1 MKNYIQFSLIGL
13 IAFIIISCEKTEIP
27 MALFDYQIDG
37 ITVQF
42 TNYSTD
48 ATEYLWD
55 FGDGN
60 TSAEENPLHKY
71 SESGSFIITLTV
83 KGKGGTKTIK
93 EMLKIQKPALIQ
105 IDGNFD
111 DWDAVPAEQLSS
123 AIGSSD
129 ASLTALHEMK
139 ACTDDNYIYL
149 YLVYDQSKVAPLDIF
164 INTDNNPSSGGN
176 SWLWDPCGA
185 DFLIEGF
192 ITEKMED
199 AIVFNWPSDKPQ
211 DGWEWVEALGSGSGI
226 INMSEPKT
234 VNGNLVKVEMS
245 IIKEMLPTSL
255 ASEIGIGIFSSNED
269 WAETGSLPNA
279 PSGSPA
285 PPLMK
290 IKIQ

>member
-1 MKNYIQFSLIGL
+1 MLFFL
-13 IAFIIISCEKTEIP
+13 ISCEDTELP

-48 ATEYLWD
+48 ADEYLWD

-60 TSAEENPLHKY
+60 SSTEENPLHEY
-71 SESGSFIITLTV
+71 AESGNFIITLTA
-83 KGKGGTKTIK
+83 KGKGGSKTIK

-105 IDGNFD
+105 IDGSFD
-111 DWDAVPAEQLSS
+111 DWNAVPSEQLSS
-123 AIGSSD
+123 VSSADD
-129 ASLTALHEMK
+129 ASLTALQEMK
-139 ACTDDNYIYL
+139 ACADDNYLYI

-164 INTDNNPSSGGN
+164 INTDNDVATGGN

-192 ITEKMED
+192 STEKMED
-199 AIVFNWPSDKPQ
+199 ATVFNWPADKPQ
-211 DGWEWVEALGSGSGI
+211 DGWEWVEVLGSGSGI
-226 INMSEPKT
+226 TRMSEPKT
-234 VNGNLVKVEMS
+234 ISGNIVEAEIS

-279 PSGSPA
+279 SSGSPA
-285 PPLMK
+285 VPL
-290 IKIQ
+290 IKVKTE

>member
-1 MKNYIQFSLIGL
+1 MKNYIQLFATGMILFL
-13 IAFIIISCEKTEIP
+13 FISCEDTETP

-48 ATEYLWD
+48 ADEYLWD

-60 TSAEENPLHKY
+60 SSTEENPLHEY
-71 SESGSFIITLTV
+71 AESGNFIITLTA
-83 KGKGGTKTIK
+83 KGKGGSKTIK

-105 IDGNFD
+105 IDGSFD
-111 DWDAVPAEQLSS
+111 DWNAVPSEQLSS
-123 AIGSSD
+123 VSSADD
-129 ASLTALHEMK
+129 ASLTALQEMK
-139 ACTDDNYIYL
+139 ACADDNYLYI

-164 INTDNNPSSGGN
+164 INTDNDVATGGN

-192 ITEKMED
+192 STEKMED
-199 AIVFNWPSDKPQ
+199 ATVFNWPADKPQ
-211 DGWEWVEALGSGSGI
+211 DGWEWVEVLGSGSGI
-226 INMSEPKT
+226 TRMSEPKT
-234 VNGNLVKVEMS
+234 ISGNIVEAEIS

-279 PSGSPA
+279 SSGSPA
-285 PPLMK
+285 VPL
-290 IKIQ
+290 IKVKTE